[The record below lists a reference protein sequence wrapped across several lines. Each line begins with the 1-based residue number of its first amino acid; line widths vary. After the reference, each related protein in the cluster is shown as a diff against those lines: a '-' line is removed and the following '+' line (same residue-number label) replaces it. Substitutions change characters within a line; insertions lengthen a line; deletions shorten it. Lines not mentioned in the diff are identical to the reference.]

1 MNFSELQLFSVSIKL
16 LTGFYYE
23 VLGLEIS
30 EIENDKIKIKVGTT
44 DLIFIEEKNSDPY
57 YHFAINIPENQIN
70 EAIGW
75 LKPKVDLI
83 EYDSSPIID
92 FPNWNAHSVYFYD
105 PAGNIVELIARHDLK
120 NASDEPFSA
129 KSFLNISEIGM
140 PVPDVKIFHDELNEN
155 FGEKLWS
162 GNLETF
168 AAIGDQNG
176 LFIVVTTHRNWFP
189 TDKPCNLFPLTV
201 KIENKKSVIAAME
214 HSSYKII
221 AE

>member
-1 MNFSELQLFSVSIKL
+1 MNISELQLFTGSIKL

-44 DLIFIEEKNSDPY
+44 DLIFIEEKSSDPY

-70 EAIGW
+70 EAIEW

-83 EYDSSPIID
+83 EYDSSLIID

-140 PVPDVKIFHDELNEN
+140 PVPDVKIIHDELNEN

-201 KIENKKSVIAAME
+201 KIENKKSVIAATK

>member
-1 MNFSELQLFSVSIKL
+1 MKIRELQLYTGSINL
-16 LTGFYYE
+16 LTGFYSE
-23 VLGLEIS
+23 VLGLAVS
-30 EIENDKIKIKVGTT
+30 EIENGKLKIKVGAT
-44 DLIFIEEKNSDPY
+44 DLNFIEEKSTNPY

-70 EAIGW
+70 EAIEW
-75 LKPKVDLI
+75 LKPKVILI
-83 EYDSSPIID
+83 ESNDSPIID

-140 PVPDVKIFHDELNEN
+140 PVPDVKIFNDELNEK

-162 GNLETF
+162 GNLESF

-189 TDKPCNLFPLTV
+189 TDKPCNIFPLTV
-201 KIENKKSVIAAME
+201 KIENKKSVIAAMV

-221 AE
+221 VK